1 MRRLWKRHERKPYRS
16 RCVTLAIIVCG
27 GLLLFWITV
36 LIFLFG
42 VLFDHA
48 AYIEKT
54 RVRVSQRFQLRAK
67 AKPKKATSSLTDL
80 RMSPLSSQV
89 TPIGYTFGHAVRA
102 NNTKPSYFFG
112 LPAGVAA
119 EHQYR
124 YQSNGIFWEDTHDPL
139 YQKYHQIV
147 FEEAKTQVKDF
158 QLAPDVETYQQKL
171 RQQLQ
176 HIGMQVGNLVVPA
189 PLRRHQQHISH
200 QLRQARLDTLA
211 DIFDNSYAFTLEQTT
226 FPLSDGTTYVIT
238 GDIELM
244 WLRDSSAQV
253 HPYIPLLSQSDY
265 LLHLVEG
272 LLRRQS
278 LFIQADPYATSF
290 RLFLDFDF
298 VHKQRLTDWDYQSG
312 RTIHVAM
319 HNFELDNL
327 AYHLR
332 LSHKLFQFY
341 QHNNRPMLALD
352 SNWIRGVDLILQT
365 VVREQNHAESPYR
378 YPELQHNGK
387 GQPVCK
393 GDGLVWVGFRPSDD
407 PTEFGYLIPANQM
420 MAVSLRQTADIFRSM
435 EDDIRAQQC
444 EELAESIDKGIHAHG
459 VIQHDEFGKI
469 YAYEVDACG
478 GNNLMDDANVPSL
491 LSLEYLEY
499 SSPQYDPDQKIQKNT
514 RKFSLSKSN
523 PYFYSGEG
531 PDGCTNEG
539 IGSPHTAKSSI
550 WHMAIILRALTAESD
565 AELRQAVS
573 TLARTAKN
581 NLMHESFRSTK
592 PSTFSRKSFAWAN
605 SLFAE
610 LITTKLD
617 DILRV
622 YRNETLNSC

>member
-1 MRRLWKRHERKPYRS
+1 MRRLWKRHDRKPYRS
-16 RCVTLAIIVCG
+16 GCVTLAMIVCG
-27 GLLLFWITV
+27 GLLLSWITV
-36 LIFLFG
+36 LLFMFG
-42 VLFDHA
+42 ILFDQA
-48 AYIEKT
+48 AHLDKT
-54 RVRVSQRFQLRAK
+54 RVKVSQRIQLRANNK
-67 AKPKKATSSLTDL
+67 LMKGTSSLTDL
-80 RMSPLSSQV
+80 RMSPQLPKI
-89 TPIGYTFGHAVRA
+89 TPFGTTFGHAART
-102 NNTKPSYFFG
+102 NNTKPSSLFG
-112 LPAGVAA
+112 LPADVAA

-124 YQSNGIFWEDTHDPL
+124 YQSNGIFWEDTQDPL
-139 YQKYHQIV
+139 YQNYHQIV

-158 QLAPDVETYQQKL
+158 QLEPDVEMYQQKL
-171 RQQLQ
+171 AQQLQ
-176 HIGMQVGNLVVPA
+176 HIGMQVGNLIVPA
-189 PLRRHQQHISH
+189 PLRKHQQQISH
-200 QLRQARLDTLA
+200 QLRQSGLDTLA

-253 HPYIPLLSQSDY
+253 HPYIPLLPRSDY

-298 VHKQRLTDWDYQSG
+298 AGKQRLTDWDYKSG

-332 LSHKLFQFY
+332 LSYKLFQFY
-341 QHNNRPMLALD
+341 QQHNRPMLALD
-352 SNWIRGVDLILQT
+352 SNWIRGVDLILET
-365 VVREQNHAESPYR
+365 VVGEQNHAESPYR
-378 YPELQHNGK
+378 YPELKDNGK

-393 GDGLVWVGFRPSDD
+393 GDGLVWAGFRPSDD
-407 PTEFGYLIPANQM
+407 PTKLGYLIPANQM
-420 MAVSLRQTADIFRSM
+420 MMVSLRQAAEIFRSM
-435 EDDIRAQQC
+435 KDDIRAQQC
-444 EELAESIDKGIHAHG
+444 EELAASIDKGIHTHG
-459 VIQHDEFGKI
+459 VIQHDDFGKI

-478 GNNLMDDANVPSL
+478 ESNLMDDANVPSL

-499 SSPQYDPDQKIQKNT
+499 FSPQYDPDQLIQKNT
-514 RKFSLSKSN
+514 RRFILSESN

-531 PDGCTNEG
+531 PDGCINEG
-539 IGSPHTAKSSI
+539 IGSPHTQKSFI
-550 WHMAIILRALTAESD
+550 WHMAVIMRAMTAESD

-573 TLARTAKN
+573 TLARTAAN

-592 PSTFSRKSFAWAN
+592 PSTFSRKSFAWSN
-605 SLFAE
+605 SLFVE
-610 LITTKLD
+610 LITTKLE

-622 YRNETLNSC
+622 YRNEKLNSC